1 MKTKEIE
8 LTLTEIQYLL
18 NVVEDHI
25 ETGDYW
31 GDDKKFFQKIQ
42 QSVLDK
48 MTKAYDNMDPERRGF
63 DGME

>member
-18 NVVEDHI
+18 NVVEDHV

-48 MTKAYDNMDPERRGF
+48 MTEAYDNMDPERRGF